1 MKEKIF
7 AAYFRS
13 PPTNL
18 NLEPIREQWLALA
31 PPYDVDHWLLPLPVW
46 GHRNYDHTGPEA
58 WDVLRRDLADN
69 PSLQPFCLYV
79 HVPFCSS
86 KCRFCD
92 CYSFKL
98 GSHCQEQIDS
108 YVQHVCDELRLW
120 SQQGQLGQRPVSTV
134 HLGGGTPT
142 FLGEAAL
149 TRLTACCREHFHI
162 TPDTEWALESTV
174 EGLTSGMVATMQELG
189 YRRLHIGVQSLDE
202 PVRQEIKRRRP
213 VAEVLQKIEETLAMG
228 WVVSVDM
235 VCGLPYQTINSLVAD
250 IETLLALGVNGV
262 SLYELLIYPQNQR
275 WAEAYGLTKRGHV
288 GNYFMFQAGASVL
301 QQRGLRQNLFNHW
314 ADPTDQNI
322 YFTYPTRGEDCLAV
336 GTIADGV
343 LGDYHFRHPRY
354 GAYNRELAQ
363 GWPGLQGGLRRT
375 TEETALL
382 PWLTAILSGHINP
395 PLATIFRSLPVY
407 GTDLLSF
414 WQEQRLIESESGEG
428 AFRLM
433 ANGAWFAGNMVRQV
447 MALGQGIAGKN
458 SLRV

>member
-1 MKEKIF
+1 
-7 AAYFRS
+7 
-13 PPTNL
+13 
-18 NLEPIREQWLALA
+18 
-31 PPYDVDHWLLPLPVW
+31 
-46 GHRNYDHTGPEA
+46 
-58 WDVLRRDLADN
+58 
-69 PSLQPFCLYV
+69 
-79 HVPFCSS
+79 
-86 KCRFCD
+86 
-92 CYSFKL
+92 
-98 GSHCQEQIDS
+98 
-108 YVQHVCDELRLW
+108 
-120 SQQGQLGQRPVSTV
+120 
-134 HLGGGTPT
+134 
-142 FLGEAAL
+142 
-149 TRLTACCREHFHI
+149 
-162 TPDTEWALESTV
+162 
-174 EGLTSGMVATMQELG
+174 MVATMQALG

-202 PVRQEIKRRRP
+202 PVRQEIRRRRP

-275 WAEAYGLTKRGHV
+275 WADAHGLTKRGHV

-314 ADPTDQNI
+314 ADSTDQNV

-375 TEETALL
+375 AEETALL
-382 PWLTAILSGHINP
+382 PWLTTILSGHINP
-395 PLATIFRSLPVY
+395 PLAPIFRSWPVY

-414 WQEQRLIESESGEG
+414 WQEQKLIESASGEG
-428 AFRLM
+428 AFRLT

-458 SLRV
+458 